1 MGAASP
7 LHCIPWQDVQ
17 GDFTWSASH
26 AMNQCL
32 FFFFPQ
38 FRLEHGEWDS
48 PRSPIIGS
56 CGSQEQALLIDLTSS
71 SCRRVRREKAEERAL
86 CYQTGCLCWGQG
98 VKEKEHGP
106 ETGRVWK
113 AEGNYWDVPRCWPQ
127 GAFLSG
133 CLFSAVVGEGNRADL
148 SRVKLSDF
156 HIFFSDPEWCWMEAG
171 PAFALSLPDE
181 GAPAGSCLL
190 SDGSCPTRSM
200 SHRPSLNLVLTFW
213 TTPPRTWN
221 SLTSNIKTINSS
233 GTVFPLTGPLLQ
245 FSTESACKNRGGCEH
260 RLELQG
266 PVILLS
272 PTAQGLT
279 LLQWLLSP
287 MFVQV
292 LQGSDIL
299 WSCERCWGMSFSQ
312 EDGSNKP
319 NNRKSSIILIDT
331 FFPSCILYFLP
342 FQRGRGPAINMT
354 GGMFQGILPHRSI

>member
-1 MGAASP
+1 MGLSP
-7 LHCIPWQDVQ
+7 VSYHWL
-17 GDFTWSASH
+17 
-26 AMNQCL
+26 L
-32 FFFFPQ
+32 
-38 FRLEHGEWDS
+38 RLPGAGAVN
-48 PRSPIIGS
+48 RSY
-56 CGSQEQALLIDLTSS
+56 EQ
-71 SCRRVRREKAEERAL
+71 
-86 CYQTGCLCWGQG
+86 Q
-98 VKEKEHGP
+98 
-106 ETGRVWK
+106 
-113 AEGNYWDVPRCWPQ
+113 
-127 GAFLSG
+127 LS
-133 CLFSAVVGEGNRADL
+133 E
-148 SRVKLSDF
+148 
-156 HIFFSDPEWCWMEAG
+156 DPEWCWMEAG
-171 PAFALSLPDE
+171 PAFGLSLPDE

-299 WSCERCWGMSFSQ
+299 WSCERC
-312 EDGSNKP
+312 
-319 NNRKSSIILIDT
+319 
-331 FFPSCILYFLP
+331 
-342 FQRGRGPAINMT
+342 
-354 GGMFQGILPHRSI
+354 